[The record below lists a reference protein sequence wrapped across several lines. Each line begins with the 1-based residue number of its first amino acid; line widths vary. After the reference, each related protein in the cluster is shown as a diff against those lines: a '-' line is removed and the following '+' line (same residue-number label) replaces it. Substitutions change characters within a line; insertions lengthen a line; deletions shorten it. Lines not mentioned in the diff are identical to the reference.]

1 MTTTTEQAASTGAPA
16 RKPLGRRLLI
26 LLLLVLLSFAALAG
40 GLATSM
46 GPRGFVAFLRGEE
59 IVEEAAPAETPE
71 QKQAVAGHGAGEARS
86 SVVVTP
92 FKEIIVN
99 ITATTATGRQTSRFL
114 KLNLA
119 LVYDE
124 SAEGAERVEERKLY
138 MRDAFQDYLRQLT
151 QRDLQGTMGLVTL
164 KAELLRRARAI
175 AESDAP
181 QDMLVSDLIVQ

>member
-16 RKPLGRRLLI
+16 RKPLGRRLLV

-40 GLATSM
+40 GLAASM
-46 GPRGFVAFLRGEE
+46 GPRAFVAFLRGEE

-71 QKQAVAGHGAGEARS
+71 KTADTAHGMAAAGS
-86 SVVVTP
+86 SMVVTP

-124 SAEGAERVEERKLY
+124 SVEGAERVEERKLY

-151 QRDLQGTMGLVTL
+151 ERDLQGTMGLVTL
-164 KAELLRRARAI
+164 KAELMRRARAI